1 MIIQMINCAS
11 LALLSMKGSTFVTMG
26 QQANLILCQV
36 SQDSWLFL
44 SRSWWWPERCCGTH
58 CPILQENE
66 GEEEEWG
73 RGAHHRWQG
82 RSHDAKEDPRSP
94 TTQTRRDQGC
104 SPQTDSMTKLKNASG
119 KAGCSWCFC
128 FLSKELFYDFGNSL
142 HLSGVS
148 LLIHKWEC
156 CFSDILGV
164 LEHCAHMLYFNST
177 TLVWF
182 RKELANCPVVSMTHH
197 LLLSV
202 KFYWNM
208 GMLFTYGV
216 WLLSC

>member
-1 MIIQMINCAS
+1 
-11 LALLSMKGSTFVTMG
+11 MKGSTFVTMG

-73 RGAHHRWQG
+73 RGWELHHHRWQG
-82 RSHDAKEDPRSP
+82 RITWCKGRPEIPNHTD
-94 TTQTRRDQGC
+94 QRDQGC
-104 SPQTDSMTKLKNASG
+104 SPQTDSMTKLKNALERRGAPGVFAFS
-119 KAGCSWCFC
+119 ARSCSMT
-128 FLSKELFYDFGNSL
+128 LGTLFTSL
-142 HLSGVS
+142 GWVS
-148 LLIHKWEC
+148 LIHKWEC
-156 CFSDILGV
+156 WFSDILGV

-197 LLLSV
+197 LL
-202 KFYWNM
+202 
-208 GMLFTYGV
+208 
-216 WLLSC
+216 CQ